1 MLVYFFSF
9 VLLFLYSLTNKQLNL
24 INIMVAQQTKIT
36 KQVGSQCPRCQSNHI
51 IKSGRVKERQRFLC
65 KDCEYH
71 FTVNKMGKRIDDY
84 YVVKALQLYLQG
96 MGYRQ
101 IERILGVSH
110 VTVMKW
116 VKQYF
121 NQVPQRHHEGVEFEI
136 MNIDDLSK
144 YMQKRENLENYG
156 YVLSHLGCKVL
167 VIRWL
172 AEEAA

>member
-1 MLVYFFSF
+1 
-9 VLLFLYSLTNKQLNL
+9 
-24 INIMVAQQTKIT
+24 MVGQQMKVI
-36 KQVGSQCPRCQSNHI
+36 KQVGTQCPRCQSAHI
-51 IKSGRVKERQRFLC
+51 IKSGRVKDRQRFLC

-121 NQVPQRHHEGVEFEI
+121 NEVPQRQHENVEYEI
-136 MNIDDLSK
+136 MNVDELSQ
-144 YMQKRENLENYG
+144 YMQNRENLDGYG
-156 YVLSHLGCKVL
+156 YVLTHLGCKML
-167 VIRWL
+167 VIKWQI
-172 AEEAA
+172 EEAA

>member
-1 MLVYFFSF
+1 
-9 VLLFLYSLTNKQLNL
+9 
-24 INIMVAQQTKIT
+24 MVGQQMKAS
-36 KQVGSQCPRCQSNHI
+36 KQVGSQCPRCQSEHI
-51 IKSGRVKERQRFLC
+51 IKSGRVKDRQRFLC

-121 NQVPQRHHEGVEFEI
+121 NSVPQRSREGMEYEI
-136 MNIDDLSK
+136 MNMDELSK
-144 YMQKRENLENYG
+144 YMQKRENLDGYG
-156 YVLSHLGCKVL
+156 YVLTHLGCKML
-167 VIRWL
+167 VIKWQV
-172 AEEAA
+172 EEAA